1 MGAGYDTS
9 ADLWAVGCV
18 LGELIDGKPV
28 FPGENDL
35 DQLSLISRSLGI
47 FPSFLRQKLLES
59 GRGIVR
65 YSESKS
71 LESRYRGKVPN
82 EVIDL
87 LKMLLSLD
95 KNDRPTAIESL
106 SHPFFQEL
114 ISQETSSDISILHL
128 DLNFEKEI
136 RSFHETEIPRNF
148 SPIRNNLMKMN
159 FSQSNLNTKHSE
171 IYGSVSYG
179 YLKGTQNSIRKNVLK
194 ISEPSK
200 ILESNF
206 LSFHKPGLNQ
216 LAKNLQK
223 STTFRDENA
232 SSSNRK
238 MMGETGSK
246 IKSNSIM
253 PSVTRSINFGKN
265 EKKIFGNVP
274 QRKINSRK
282 KEKHIFDLPE
292 NKTSFRSPVL
302 PLIHC
307 GLRW

>member
-1 MGAGYDTS
+1 M
-9 ADLWAVGCV
+9 
-18 LGELIDGKPV
+18 
-28 FPGENDL
+28 
-35 DQLSLISRSLGI
+35 
-47 FPSFLRQKLLES
+47 LES

-82 EVIDL
+82 EVFNL
-87 LKMLLSLD
+87 LKKLLSLD
-95 KNDRPTAIESL
+95 KDDRPTAIESL

-114 ISQETSSDISILHL
+114 ISQETSSDISIFHF

-136 RSFHETEIPRNF
+136 RSFHENEIPRNF
-148 SPIRNNLMKMN
+148 SPIRKNLMKMN
-159 FSQSNLNTKHSE
+159 FSQSNLNTKQSE

-179 YLKGTQNSIRKNVLK
+179 YLKGTQNSIRKSVLK
-194 ISEPSK
+194 TSEPSK

-232 SSSNRK
+232 SNSNRK
-238 MMGETGSK
+238 MMGEINYK

-265 EKKIFGNVP
+265 EKKIFGNIHQKKVT
-274 QRKINSRK
+274 SRK
-282 KEKHIFDLPE
+282 KEKNTFDLPE
-292 NKTSFRSPVL
+292 DKISFRTPVL
-302 PLIHC
+302 PLINC
-307 GLRW
+307 GHRW